1 MKPYLTLLTALLLAP
16 LCLVPN
22 ATAAEPKTPYAW
34 PFTTGS
40 AWPFTTGNG
49 LFHLWLSQDT
59 PAIKGLLVFPYH
71 GTGEQWSVIQ

>member
-22 ATAAEPKTPYAW
+22 ATAAEPKTPY
-34 PFTTGS
+34 